1 MSSAPATLTAV
12 LLAGGLGSRLAPLTA
27 VIPKPLVPIDKESI
41 AEILLRQLAH
51 RGVGRVIVSVGYLG
65 HLIQAVLGDG
75 GRYGLEITYQ
85 REEAPLGTVGPLW
98 LVEAQLP
105 ENFLVLNGDVLSDID
120 FAALFAAHQRSGRT
134 LTVATYAK
142 QVRVDLGVL
151 QTGPDGDVTRFV
163 EKPTYDF
170 EVSMGVYAM
179 NRKVLQYFAP
189 GTAFGFDQLVLAMLA
204 KGDPVGTFS
213 WAHGRWLDIGR
224 PSDYAVAQE
233 RFAAERAYYLPW
245 ESAADPA
252 AGR

>member
-1 MSSAPATLTAV
+1 MSGASLPLTAV

-51 RGVGRVIVSVGYLG
+51 RGVGRVIVSIGYLG

-75 GRYGLEITYQ
+75 SRYGVEIRYQ
-85 REEAPLGTVGPLW
+85 REETPLGTVGPLW
-98 LVEAQLP
+98 LVESELP
-105 ENFLVLNGDVLSDID
+105 DNFLVLNGDVLSDID
-120 FAALFAAHQRSGRT
+120 FGALFAAHTAGGRT

-151 QTGPDGDVTRFV
+151 QTDPDGNVKRFV
-163 EKPTYDF
+163 EKPSYDF

-204 KGDPVGTFS
+204 AGDPVGTFS

-224 PSDYAVAQE
+224 PSDYAIAQE
-233 RFAAERAYYLPW
+233 RFAAERTLYLPW
-245 ESAADPA
+245 EAT
-252 AGR
+252 GKIG